1 MNSELIKKF
10 DNFLQNLRKIVP
22 SHKINEIDDMKN
34 ILNNKYKMMLFLML
48 INEDSKEKNIMEFIK
63 KFEI

>member
-1 MNSELIKKF
+1 MNSELINKF
-10 DNFLQNLRKIVP
+10 SNFLDNLRKIVP

-48 INEDSKEKNIMEFIK
+48 INEDNKNKNILEFIK